1 MKTRTGTKFLR
12 YYLGAVRNRRNEESD
27 ELWDKINA
35 IDIEIPDSLVR
46 PDRKLPLPSSNDE
59 VIIIWGIVGGIMI
72 LFSILFALVC
82 LKKLR

>member
-1 MKTRTGTKFLR
+1 MYFS
-12 YYLGAVRNRRNEESD
+12 GAVRSRRNEDSD

-46 PDRKLPLPSSNDE
+46 PDRKLPPPSSNNE
-59 VIIIWGIVGGIMI
+59 VIIWGIAGGILI
-72 LFSILFALVC
+72 IFSILFAFVC